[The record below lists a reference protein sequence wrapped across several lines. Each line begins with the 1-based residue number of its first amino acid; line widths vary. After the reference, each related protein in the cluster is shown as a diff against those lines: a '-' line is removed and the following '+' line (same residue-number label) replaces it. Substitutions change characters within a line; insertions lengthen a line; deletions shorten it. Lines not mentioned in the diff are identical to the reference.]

1 MFFDQDIELFILAW
15 QIIASCLS
23 SCLTKLAIFVDPLL
37 FLFLRIKSPTG
48 QAFFSSFV
56 DWLERKCDYWS
67 ISDGRNKIRNILN
80 SQ

>member
-23 SCLTKLAIFVDPLL
+23 SCLTKLAILVDPLV

-56 DWLERKCDYWS
+56 DWFERKCDYGTFDS
-67 ISDGRNKIRNILN
+67 CGNGFQNPSAI
-80 SQ
+80 